1 MARAMLGTEIYERL
15 VSTAEELIGSENGAN
30 VTLAEVEKTAGVG
43 EGKMDMFFET
53 EADLAAI
60 VYDRCYR
67 RTLRGCADAIA
78 DSSKDYA
85 ARIHAGIRYVQDA
98 AATLERVRNLMDG
111 VQSVKSRIVT
121 YVDSCEALKTS
132 LQGTFGEMKDK
143 GVFAGDP
150 EAKAAYI
157 AYGLLGLHW
166 LDCSELTKADL
177 FRDYMLS
184 MLPVVEQ
191 RKVG

>member
-15 VSTAEELIGSENGAN
+15 VSTAEELMGSENGAN
-30 VTLAEVEKTAGVG
+30 VTLEDVEKAAGVG
-43 EGKMDMFFET
+43 EGKMEMFFET

-60 VYDRCYR
+60 VFDRCYR
-67 RTLRGCADAIA
+67 RALRGCADAIA
-78 DSSKDYA
+78 DTSKDYA
-85 ARIHAGIRYVQDA
+85 QRIHAGIRYIQDA
-98 AATLERVRNLMDG
+98 AVTLERVRGLMDG

-121 YVDSCEALKTS
+121 YVDACEALKEA
-132 LQGTFGEMKDK
+132 LKGTFKEMQAK
-143 GVFAGDP
+143 GVFSGEP

-166 LDCSELTKADL
+166 LNCSELTKADL

-184 MLPVVEQ
+184 MLPIVEQ
-191 RKVG
+191 RKAG